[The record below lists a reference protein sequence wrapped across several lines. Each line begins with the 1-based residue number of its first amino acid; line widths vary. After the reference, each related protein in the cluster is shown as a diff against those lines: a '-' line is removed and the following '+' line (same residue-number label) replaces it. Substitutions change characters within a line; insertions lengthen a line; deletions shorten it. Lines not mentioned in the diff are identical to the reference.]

1 MNEEKQYTLDIIT
14 ALTERTIKRL
24 WITIILLIVL
34 LVASNGAWLWY
45 ESQFETITTTQEVE
59 QTTEGGDNT
68 FVGRDLIGATE
79 SENDY
84 DGSTP

>member
-59 QTTEGGDNT
+59 QTTEGGDI
-68 FVGRDLIGATE
+68 VGRDLIGATE